1 MLKGTKKVLID
12 IFQIL
17 YKIIYGFARWVLA
30 FVIVI
35 ICAQVFC
42 RNVLRTNIR
51 WNQEVA
57 QLLTIWIAFF
67 GIAIGAEKGLHIVV
81 EVFYDRFPKPLQKA
95 VAKVNQMIV
104 LLVGGFFT
112 VHGIR
117 MVVSTM
123 DSRLPVTK
131 WPSSLMY
138 IMIPVSGLLMI
149 YFEVLDLMGLKKYK
163 KTEPGAEKEEVKEP

>member
-112 VHGIR
+112 VYGIR
-117 MVVSTM
+117 MEVSTM

-163 KTEPGAEKEEVKEP
+163 KTEPEAEKEEVKEP

>member
-1 MLKGTKKVLID
+1 MLKGTKKVLIN

-112 VHGIR
+112 VYGIR

-163 KTEPGAEKEEVKEP
+163 KTEPEAEKEEVKEP

>member
-1 MLKGTKKVLID
+1 MLKGTNTVLID

-67 GIAIGAEKGLHIVV
+67 GIAIGVEKGLHIVV

-112 VHGIR
+112 VYGIR

-163 KTEPGAEKEEVKEP
+163 KTEPEAEKEEVKEP

>member
-112 VHGIR
+112 VYGIR

-163 KTEPGAEKEEVKEP
+163 KTEPEAEKEEVKEP

>member
-112 VHGIR
+112 VYGIR

-131 WPSSLMY
+131 WPLSLMY

-163 KTEPGAEKEEVKEP
+163 KTEPEAEKEEVKEP